1 MAITIDDA
9 IASVRNI
16 VAGITGI
23 RAAPDGI
30 PENDGGIYPF
40 FVAWNG
46 GGTLAPIDST
56 WEKGLWN
63 ITCQVHFSRRSLY
76 QAEASASP
84 WARKIA
90 RRLCKDTTLGGTATT
105 FSRVEIS
112 KLGPMRW
119 VDTDTIGYELTIR
132 DVKVN
137 EARET

>member
-1 MAITIDDA
+1 M
-9 IASVRNI
+9 
-16 VAGITGI
+16 

-30 PENDGGIYPF
+30 PENDNGIYPF

-46 GGTLAPIDST
+46 GGTVEPQDKS

-84 WARKIA
+84 WARTIA
-90 RRLCKDTTLGGTATT
+90 RRLCKDTTLGSTCNT
-105 FSRVEIS
+105 FGIVEIS
-112 KLGPMRW
+112 RLQPMAW
-119 VDTDTIGYELTIR
+119 GETQTIGYEITIR
-132 DVKVN
+132 DVKVI